1 VTFNTV
7 GAEGA
12 LDSAVIT
19 TLEDEPEIHPADD
32 TVKVYDPPESPE
44 TKVLVPVPVVVTPP
58 GVRVSVQVPTGG
70 NPFKIT
76 LPVATVHVGCVILPI
91 KGADKL
97 GITVRVYIAV
107 TGVHG
112 PAEILLDVTFMI
124 IVLPA
129 SATSGV
135 YVNANGL
142 TVDDNGL
149 TVPAPFSVIVTL
161 VALPPKLLPLT
172 VTGRL
177 AHVFPDIELK
187 VTVGGFIHPHVT

>member
-1 VTFNTV
+1 MTFNTV

-32 TVKVYDPPESPE
+32 TIKVNVPPGSPE
-44 TKVLVPVPVVVTPP
+44 TKALVPVPVVVIPP
-58 GVRVSVQVPTGG
+58 GVRVRVQVPTGG
-70 NPFKIT
+70 KPFKIT
-76 LPVATVHVGCVILPI
+76 PPVATVHVGCVMLPI
-91 KGADKL
+91 TGADKL
-97 GITVRVYIAV
+97 GLTLRVYIAV
-107 TGVHG
+107 AEVHG
-112 PAEILLDVTFMI
+112 VPRILLVVTFMV

-129 SATSGV
+129 SAATGV

-142 TVDDNGL
+142 TVEDKGF
-149 TVPAPFSVIVTL
+149 TVPAPFSEIVTL

-172 VTGRL
+172 VTGEL
-177 AHVFPDIELK
+177 LHVLPDIVLN